1 MVITAAETAVPA
13 PTAPTTAT
21 APTTVPG
28 APAQAPASV
37 VDLAGRAARGC
48 LARARVS
55 ASSIGVLVNVGV
67 YREHNTFEPAMAAL
81 VQKEIGINLDYI
93 ADPEPAAGFSFDLMN
108 GACGVLN
115 AVQVG
120 QALLA
125 TGSTERLLITAAD
138 VHPGGD
144 ADRDPGYPYAD
155 LAGAF
160 LLERSADPGAGFG
173 PVRHYTADGPTGV
186 EGYLDTA
193 AMGTQGRTAI
203 TVRHEPGHRARLSE
217 LAARVVT
224 EYAEEFG
231 VDLDRTLVIGPSA
244 TTAADTAGDAAR
256 AGGEPHT
263 AAPVLGYL
271 RAMDGVRRDDYDQF
285 LFVSVG
291 AGPSAACA
299 VYRPEGW

>member
-1 MVITAAETAVPA
+1 MVITAA
-13 PTAPTTAT
+13 TTALPDRS
-21 APTTVPG
+21 AG
-28 APAQAPASV
+28 ARAQACAPASA
-37 VDLAGRAARGC
+37 VDLAGRAARDA
-48 LARARVS
+48 LARARVP
-55 ASSIGVLVNVGV
+55 ASSIGVLINVGV

-81 VQKEIGINLDYI
+81 VQKEVGINLDYI

-108 GACGVLN
+108 GACGLLN
-115 AVQVG
+115 AVQAG
-120 QALLA
+120 QALLE

-155 LAGAF
+155 LAGAL

-173 PVRHYTADGPTGV
+173 PVRHYTADRPTDV
-186 EGYLDTA
+186 EGYLDTD
-193 AMGTQGRTAI
+193 AMGRQGRTTI
-203 TVRHEPGHRARLSE
+203 TVRRAPDHEARLKE
-217 LAARVVT
+217 FAARAVT
-224 EYAEEFG
+224 DYAAEFG

-244 TTAADTAGDAAR
+244 THSE

-271 RAMDGVRRDDYDQF
+271 RAMDGARRDDHDHDQGQDHDHDYDQF

-299 VYRPEGW
+299 LYRPEGW

>member
-1 MVITAAETAVPA
+1 M
-13 PTAPTTAT
+13 
-21 APTTVPG
+21 
-28 APAQAPASV
+28 
-37 VDLAGRAARGC
+37 
-48 LARARVS
+48 
-55 ASSIGVLVNVGV
+55 
-67 YREHNTFEPAMAAL
+67 
-81 VQKEIGINLDYI
+81 
-93 ADPEPAAGFSFDLMN
+93 
-108 GACGVLN
+108 
-115 AVQVG
+115 G